1 MKSLLMKLYDGEI
14 CPREE
19 TEPILKEY
27 RKKLKEAD
35 IYEMRFVR
43 KLDKELIGDFNDF
56 LSEYYELTSA
66 GMAEA
71 FAKGFSVGVKMMAEA
86 SYLHD

>member
-1 MKSLLMKLYDGEI
+1 M
-14 CPREE
+14 
-19 TEPILKEY
+19 
-27 RKKLKEAD
+27 
-35 IYEMRFVR
+35 YESRFVR

-56 LSEYYELTSA
+56 LSEYYDLTSA